1 MGRKESNQTIKQR
14 SHVRLGVVLETY
26 VPLVKLV
33 SSHLR
38 QFLSNTYVISRFL
51 KYGVLYPH

>member
-1 MGRKESNQTIKQR
+1 MAILCVSDPDPN
-14 SHVRLGVVLETY
+14 VRLSVDLEPY
-26 VPLVKLV
+26 MPLVKLV

-38 QFLSNTYVISRFL
+38 QVLSNTYVISRFL